1 MKSTKTKA
9 VSTGRHENG
18 SELARKIKSGE
29 FKIAVYGLGHVGSP
43 LASVWLR
50 AGAHVIGVDKSP
62 RVLENAR
69 KGRTHVPEPGVNE
82 AFTKGVKEKR
92 FYLYDDPVKAAQD
105 SYLKMIC
112 VPVLLTDSFAADL
125 SAIRQVASS
134 IGRGMKKGDVV
145 SLNPTVPPGTSED
158 VILPILEK
166 ESGLKVEKDF
176 FMLYNPERIFEGRAI
191 LDIEESYPAVIAGA
205 GPKSLEVGEKLYSLV
220 FKKGVIKM
228 SAMRIAETEKLL
240 EGVYRDVNIALANEM
255 AKFCESVGVD
265 FWEARQAANSQ
276 PFCHIHK
283 PGAGVGGA
291 CIPVYP
297 HLFLYTADIKKV
309 ECNIARLGRNVNDSM
324 PAHCVDQ
331 AVRLLNGTDI
341 SQSIVALLGL
351 AFRGGVSDTRLS
363 PTYGVIEELKK
374 RKVKEIR
381 VHDPRVKSDLNL
393 PQDVA
398 LTSSLL
404 QAVKG
409 ADLVILVSDH
419 PEYRSLTHES
429 VGGAPVYD
437 GRGILDRSKFDSGKF
452 ASIGR

>member
-43 LASVWLR
+43 LASVCLR

-82 AFTKGVKEKR
+82 AFTKGIKEKR

-125 SAIRQVASS
+125 GAIRQVASS

-176 FMLYNPERIFEGRAI
+176 FMLYNP
-191 LDIEESYPAVIAGA
+191 
-205 GPKSLEVGEKLYSLV
+205 
-220 FKKGVIKM
+220 
-228 SAMRIAETEKLL
+228 
-240 EGVYRDVNIALANEM
+240 
-255 AKFCESVGVD
+255 
-265 FWEARQAANSQ
+265 
-276 PFCHIHK
+276 
-283 PGAGVGGA
+283 
-291 CIPVYP
+291 
-297 HLFLYTADIKKV
+297 
-309 ECNIARLGRNVNDSM
+309 
-324 PAHCVDQ
+324 
-331 AVRLLNGTDI
+331 
-341 SQSIVALLGL
+341 
-351 AFRGGVSDTRLS
+351 
-363 PTYGVIEELKK
+363 
-374 RKVKEIR
+374 
-381 VHDPRVKSDLNL
+381 
-393 PQDVA
+393 
-398 LTSSLL
+398 
-404 QAVKG
+404 
-409 ADLVILVSDH
+409 
-419 PEYRSLTHES
+419 
-429 VGGAPVYD
+429 
-437 GRGILDRSKFDSGKF
+437 
-452 ASIGR
+452 